1 VSLPAALTL
10 RPATP
15 ADAELIQSQRDAMF
29 TEMGDPQGRVPAAHA
44 ASLAWLGA
52 GLISGSYSG
61 VLAEVGGRV
70 IGGAGVTWQSLPPSP
85 RTLSMVRA
93 YILNVYVEPAQ
104 RGHGLAGLL
113 IELLLAECRALGVDH
128 VTLHASDAGRRTYER
143 LGFGPTNEMR
153 LTLTPLG
160 TES

>member
-1 VSLPAALTL
+1 MERPAALTL

-15 ADAELIQSQRDAMF
+15 ADAETIQSQRDAMF
-29 TEMGDPQGRVPAAHA
+29 TEMGDPQGRVPLAHA
-44 ASLAWLGA
+44 ASVQWLRDH
-52 GLISGSYSG
+52 LESGEYSG

-70 IGGAGVTWQSLPPSP
+70 IGGAGVLWQSLPPSP
-85 RTLSMVRA
+85 RTLSTLRA
-93 YILNVYVEPAQ
+93 YVLNVYVAPDG
-104 RGHGLAGLL
+104 RGQGLAGLL

-153 LTLTPLG
+153 LTLG
-160 TES
+160 TAS